1 LGTTTYRLT
10 ALLVLT
16 YLNSCRSQVR
26 TDGVVSAA
34 QVGSLGCESEM
45 DAAVH
50 VATDCLS
57 VFVNG
62 SETAAARNGG
72 LLFWMNVNSE
82 RVFTTHLNISV
93 WAPQTPL
100 AVNAPLQTLNPIE
113 GWSRHN
119 PNTDQCEQVYQRV
132 TLDVWANFSDGAGAL
147 VRTRVTS
154 IVAPLL
160 VSSNVSVASLLGRT
174 VVGHSVG
181 MATIAVQTSGGR
193 TIGSVDVTV
202 GDPARDN
209 VSVVTALQVFV
220 ATALSMQPM
229 TSPFAGGVNS
239 DAVSITNQLELEVR
253 VITLTSQLARTHPRE
268 CARTHALSTVT
279 EMHTTF
285 LFSSRKRMRSNTF
298 AHAAQ

>member
-1 LGTTTYRLT
+1 
-10 ALLVLT
+10 
-16 YLNSCRSQVR
+16 
-26 TDGVVSAA
+26 
-34 QVGSLGCESEM
+34 M

-50 VATDCLS
+50 VAADCLS

-72 LLFWMNVNSE
+72 ILFWMNVNSE

-147 VRTRVTS
+147 VRARVTS
-154 IVAPLL
+154 IVSPLL

-181 MATIAVQTSGGR
+181 MATIVVQTSGGR
-193 TIGSVDVTV
+193 SLGSVDVTV

-253 VITLTSQLARTHPRE
+253 VITLTSQLARSHLQEYAR
-268 CARTHALSTVT
+268 ARTHSPQRQKCIRPFFSRRASACA
-279 EMHTTF
+279 HTRARTP
-285 LFSSRKRMRSNTF
+285 RSDRV
-298 AHAAQ
+298 H